1 MKSEHNKKTD
11 SSFDWR
17 DSEDTQASTDR
28 PNFFRTKAAMKDFS
42 LSEMTRAKETA
53 AGIVIKITL
62 ENKTTPS
69 TPFYQFILAV
79 TLQWGKYLENYMQM
93 EIGKK
98 NLFLRFNLDPSI
110 LKY

>member
-53 AGIVIKITL
+53 AGIVIKTTL
-62 ENKTTPS
+62 ENKKIT
-69 TPFYQFILAV
+69 FHAFFF
-79 TLQWGKYLENYMQM
+79 
-93 EIGKK
+93 
-98 NLFLRFNLDPSI
+98 NLF
-110 LKY
+110 